1 VDFLSAMKM
10 PCCPVE
16 QFGRFGDYECSPEC
30 VAPGSKRKQ
39 REVGVHTIVVRVAEP
54 EFSARMAEMRKW
66 LAQHRFDP
74 SQFTSKPY
82 ENIVSVYVRFENDH
96 EAETFKARFR
106 TQGGW
111 PESDSLPLL
120 LNEWQW
126 PLRFHDDISANEE
139 TIEQACWW
147 RLKAEEVRTQAEAL
161 SSAEARET
169 MKTVAH
175 TWDQMAETWN
185 DG

>member
-1 VDFLSAMKM
+1 MRA
-10 PCCPVE
+10 
-16 QFGRFGDYECSPEC
+16 
-30 VAPGSKRKQ
+30 
-39 REVGVHTIVVRVAEP
+39 IVIRVP
-54 EFSARMAEMRKW
+54 RLEFSAQMAAMRKW

-82 ENIVSVYVRFENDH
+82 QNIVSVYVQFENDH
-96 EAETFKARFR
+96 EAEAFKARFK
-106 TQGGW
+106 TQEGR

-126 PLRFHDDISANEE
+126 SVRFHDDISANKE

-147 RLKAEEVRTQAEAL
+147 RLKAEEVRTQAEAF

-169 MKTVAH
+169 MKAV
-175 TWDQMAETWN
+175 AETWEQMAK
-185 DG
+185 DLERRLARKHASVATSSG